1 MGRAK
6 RRDDKSRAL
15 IACLRDYPDVD
26 RLLRNATKLKGFR
39 YGLSRDYPETIRRAR
54 ARLEPERRAAH
65 RDNKTAT
72 IA

>member
-6 RRDDKSRAL
+6 RRDDKPRAL

-54 ARLEPERRAAH
+54 ARLETERRAAH